1 MSRVGRQPVALT
13 PQVQV
18 ALEGNR
24 ITVRGPRGELGR
36 DLPPEIS
43 VEQRDGQL
51 VLTRPS
57 DEPRL
62 RALHGLSRSLVAN
75 MVTGVT
81 TGFTKGLEVQG
92 VGYRAQQQGGKLVLQ
107 VGYSHPVEV
116 DPPPG
121 ITFAVEGTTRISVQG
136 NDKELVGQIAANIR
150 SIRKPEPYKGKG
162 IRYQGEAVRRKAGKA
177 GKGGKG
183 GRK

>member
-1 MSRVGRQPVALT
+1 MSRVGKQPISLA
-13 PQVQV
+13 PQV
-18 ALEGNR
+18 
-24 ITVRGPRGELGR
+24 TVTIDGSHVSVSGPRGQLAR

-43 VEQRDGQL
+43 IVQEDDRL

-75 MVTGVT
+75 MVQGVSA
-81 TGFTKGLEVQG
+81 GFTKTLEVQG
-92 VGYRAQQQGGKLVLQ
+92 VGYRVQQQGPKIVLQ

-116 DPPPG
+116 EPPEG
-121 ITFAVEGTTRISVQG
+121 ISFSIEGTNRIHVQG
-136 NDKELVGQIAANIR
+136 NDKEQVGQVAANIR
-150 SIRKPEPYKGKG
+150 LIRKPEPYKGKG
-162 IRYQGEAVRRKAGKA
+162 IRYQGEIVRRKAGKA

-183 GRK
+183 R